1 MCHSVTRLTM
11 AINYALVPITT
22 NARNKRAKWTIHA
35 AAQGKETLTT
45 RDIAEHLASH
55 NSPFSVGT
63 IMGILEDM
71 QKCILEQLQKG
82 NHVKLDTLGTF
93 YTTLK
98 SRGANSSEE
107 WSDDYVERINLR
119 WKPSKRMTRD
129 MQGTPLRMV
138 ANRAEQHRALK
149 KMAEQANEE
158 INS

>member
-1 MCHSVTRLTM
+1 M

-82 NHVKLDTLGTF
+82 NHVSWT
-93 YTTLK
+93 
-98 SRGANSSEE
+98 
-107 WSDDYVERINLR
+107 R
-119 WKPSKRMTRD
+119 WELS
-129 MQGTPLRMV
+129 TPP
-138 ANRAEQHRALK
+138 
-149 KMAEQANEE
+149 
-158 INS
+158 